1 MIDRYVI
8 LLVAAPPAAWLL
20 TALMIR
26 LARALRPSLSAQNA
40 CFLSGLIVGL
50 AATTLTVV
58 WLVGEGVTAAG
69 EIASGILF
77 MLGYA
82 FCVNFLNWFVF
93 TLTETSM
100 HIHLLVEIGL
110 HEPVSLRDLNQRY
123 NKQNIIR
130 ARIPRLVELGQL
142 RLENGRLTVVGSW
155 VLQAAKACR
164 LLRRIL
170 GIPVQPEQEF

>member
-1 MIDRYVI
+1 
-8 LLVAAPPAAWLL
+8 
-20 TALMIR
+20 
-26 LARALRPSLSAQNA
+26 
-40 CFLSGLIVGL
+40 
-50 AATTLTVV
+50 
-58 WLVGEGVTAAG
+58 
-69 EIASGILF
+69 